1 MESFGFDR
9 ILIPTD
15 MSDFARLA
23 LRYGALFRE
32 QLGST
37 LTLLYADEFY
47 FPVDLLEVPSG
58 YYLENLPEARAKLGE
73 RLREHADATV
83 GGQGVETTIVQDAP
97 ARAITRTA
105 KEMDAD
111 LIIMGTHGRHGWR
124 RAILGSVTEN
134 VLHETSTPLLT
145 VTPHRMAASPT
156 VSVSRILC
164 PVNFT
169 RVAREALECAG
180 ALAQAFDAELTVMYV
195 AEGIDP
201 PLVPELETA
210 FRMWLD
216 PQVRDRS
223 RFKHILVRNG
233 DPAARVLSAASE
245 LQADLIVIGA
255 QHKFFSDATVIGT
268 TTQRITRFATCPVL
282 TVVRPAVEEIYES
295 DADRTRDEEDAL
307 IVR

>member
-1 MESFGFDR
+1 MLSFGFDR

-32 QLGST
+32 RLGSA

-47 FPVDLLEVPSG
+47 FPVDLLEVPMG
-58 YYLENLPEARAKLGE
+58 YYLENAPETRIKLE
-73 RLREHADATV
+73 KRLREHVEETI
-83 GGQGVETTIVQDAP
+83 GGQGVDAKIVQDAP
-97 ARAITRTA
+97 ARGITAIARDI
-105 KEMDAD
+105 EAD

-134 VLHETSTPLLT
+134 VLHATSAPLLT
-145 VTPHRMAASPT
+145 VTPHRMDARNAPAFG
-156 VSVSRILC
+156 RILC

-169 RVAREALECAG
+169 RVAREALEYAG

-195 AEGIDP
+195 AEGIEP

-223 RFKHILVRNG
+223 RFSHVLVRNG
-233 DPAARVLSAASE
+233 DPAARVLNAASE
-245 LQADLIVIGA
+245 LGADLIVIGA

-282 TVVRPAVEEIYES
+282 TVVRPAIEEIYGH
-295 DADRTRDEEDAL
+295 DYDEEREREEAL
-307 IVR
+307 TAR

>member
-23 LRYGALFRE
+23 LRYGAMFRE
-32 QLGST
+32 RLGSS

-47 FPVDLLEVPSG
+47 FPVDLLEVPTG
-58 YYLENLPEARAKLGE
+58 YYLENSPEARLKLSE
-73 RLREHADATV
+73 KLRTHANATV
-83 GGQGVETTIVQDAP
+83 GALGVETTIVQDAP
-97 ARAITRTA
+97 ARAITSTA
-105 KEMDAD
+105 SDMAAD

-124 RAILGSVTEN
+124 RAVLGSVTEN
-134 VLHETSTPLLT
+134 VLHETSVPLLT
-145 VTPHRMAASPT
+145 VTPNRMPAAQDL
-156 VSVSRILC
+156 SVARILC

-169 RVAREALECAG
+169 RIAREALEYAG
-180 ALAQAFDAELTVMYV
+180 ALAQAFEAELTVMYV
-195 AEGIDP
+195 AEGIEP

-233 DPAARVLSAASE
+233 DPAARVLSAAAE
-245 LQADLIVIGA
+245 LQADLIVVGA

-282 TVVRPAVEEIYES
+282 TIVRPAVEEIYEH
-295 DADRTRDEEDAL
+295 DAEHAREKDDAL
-307 IVR
+307 VAK